1 LYTAPLAETAAPQR
15 CLTPAEW
22 PFVSRL
28 IIALLALYKRT
39 LSPLLGSRCR
49 FDPSCA
55 DYARI
60 AIARFGSARGGVLA
74 FWRLARCQPLC
85 RGGSDPVPDTFTL
98 RRPPRQNPDPNP

>member
-1 LYTAPLAETAAPQR
+1 M
-15 CLTPAEW
+15 
-22 PFVSRL
+22 SRL

-60 AIARFGSARGGVLA
+60 AVARFGAARGGALA
-74 FWRLARCQPLC
+74 FWRLARCHPLC
-85 RGGSDPVPDTFTL
+85 RGGPDPVPETFTFV
-98 RRPPRQNPDPNP
+98 RRA